1 MGHPV
6 AFLLILATV
15 AFAPDYVCSHS
26 LSASENPVPVG
37 SNVTLY
43 SQATNITGAWLFNNN
58 IIVLIIQRNVVIN
71 NAWRDRVTFN
81 STGLSL
87 TIKSLQ
93 LEDSGEYALQAVN
106 DFYARLTLSVQVPI
120 SNVTLRAKATS
131 LVEFNDTAVFMCSV
145 SSGSSLSYVWMK
157 GHDVLTA
164 GGEVELSNGN
174 ATLTILNVTR
184 YDEGPFKCNVSN
196 GISYDISP
204 PVYLNISY
212 GPSNT
217 TMTIM
222 PMVSHYI
229 YRTGLNITL
238 SCSAMSS
245 PPAMIKWMVNGVYM
259 NKYGSHI
266 QLVNVTESNSG
277 NYKCVFHNTV
287 TSRFSSASTMLW
299 ILDPLETV
307 EVNHTGGPAILDQP
321 FALHCAV
328 TGSVDRIQW
337 WRNGHLI
344 YPNDTIVF
352 DMNNKTLILNPVQQS
367 DNGDYQCQAFNA
379 VSNMTSSPYNVEVNY
394 GPEMPTITGP
404 TVVKTG
410 YSVTF
415 SCYASSHPPSH
426 YRWYFNHYV
435 VANTSKYVTPPLTT
449 NMSGTYTCKAYN
461 NVTGQNKTAYMMLT
475 VVDPIKDVRVEA
487 PMKTPIEGHQY
498 MLHCNMSGLAEHIYW
513 MKNDMKLQED
523 NTTVFSMHNKT
534 VTFHPLKRYDTG
546 YYSCKAMNAV
556 GNMTS
561 APYQLLVNFGPETP
575 DIDGPE
581 FAETGKSVTFNC
593 SAMSFPP
600 SHFSW
605 WFNGTMVAST
615 SVFTTGLLTLNMSGE
630 YTCMAY
636 NNETGK
642 NSTNSKMLT
651 VIEAIKSVMIKN
663 YTVPINSENFT
674 LICEVVGPYDMIYW
688 KKDNLLLNMNT
699 SYPDMYH
706 PYMHYHIEN
715 NMLHFTPVTLHSE
728 GTYHCYAVNRAA
740 IHSSPQYMLLVIYGP
755 LRMDIT
761 GPDSVKPGDSVSLN
775 CTVDSR
781 PDCDFYWFFDNMSS
795 VVIRTG
801 SVITFPATIENVGNY
816 TCKAMNPVTNITMY
830 KTTAFTL
837 NHASA
842 NHFPPQGGLML
853 MGAFAL
859 FVPMMFN

>member
-1 MGHPV
+1 MGHLV
-6 AFLLILATV
+6 AFLLILVTV
-15 AFAPDYVCSHS
+15 AFAPDYVCSQS

-37 SNVTLY
+37 SSVTLY

-58 IIVLIIQRNVVIN
+58 IIVLINQGNVIISNV
-71 NAWRDRVTFN
+71 WRDRVTFN
-81 STGLSL
+81 STSLSL
-87 TIKSLQ
+87 TIKSLK

-106 DFYARLTLSVQVPI
+106 AFYAQLTLSVQVPI

-196 GISYDISP
+196 GVSYDISP

-217 TMTIM
+217 TMMIV

-229 YRTGLNITL
+229 YRTGSNITL

-259 NKYGSHI
+259 NEYGSHI

-277 NYKCVFHNTV
+277 NYKCVLHNTV
-287 TSRFSSASTMLW
+287 TSRFSSTSTMLW

-328 TGSVDRIQW
+328 NGSVYRIQW

-344 YPNDTIVF
+344 SPNDTIVF
-352 DMNNKTLILNPVQQS
+352 DMNNRTLIFNPVQQS

-394 GPEMPTITGP
+394 GPKMPTITGP

-435 VANTSKYVTPPLTT
+435 VANTSEYVTPPLTK

-461 NVTGQNKTAYMMLT
+461 NVTGQNKTAYTMLT
-475 VVDPIKDVRVEA
+475 VVDPIKHVRVEA

-498 MLHCNMSGLAEHIYW
+498 MLHCNMTGLAEHIYW

-546 YYSCKAMNAV
+546 NYSCKAMNAV

-575 DIDGPE
+575 DIDGPQ
-581 FAETGKSVTFNC
+581 FAETGKSVTFHC
-593 SAMSFPP
+593 SAMSYPP

-605 WFNGTMVAST
+605 WFNGTKVANT

-651 VIEAIKSVMIKN
+651 VVEAIKSVMIKN

-688 KKDNLLLNMNT
+688 KKDNMLLNMNT
-699 SYPDMYH
+699 SYPDMYSH
-706 PYMHYHIEN
+706 MRYHIEN

-728 GTYHCYAVNRAA
+728 GTYHCSAVNRAA
-740 IHSSPQYMLLVIYGP
+740 VHSSPQYMLLVMYGP
-755 LRMDIT
+755 LRVDIT
-761 GPDSVKPGDSVSLN
+761 GPDSVKPGDSVSLS
-775 CTVDSR
+775 CTADSR
-781 PDCDFYWFFDNMSS
+781 PECDFYWFFDNMSS

-801 SVITFPATIENVGNY
+801 SVITFPATIENEGNY

-830 KTTAFTL
+830 KTRAFTL